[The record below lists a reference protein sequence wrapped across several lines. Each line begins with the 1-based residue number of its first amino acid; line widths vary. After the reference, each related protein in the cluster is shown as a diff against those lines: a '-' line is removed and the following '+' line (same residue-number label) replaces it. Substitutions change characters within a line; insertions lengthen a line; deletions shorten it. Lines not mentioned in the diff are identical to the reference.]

1 LKKLESK
8 LVRVGMLGSI
18 IVLTCGLA
26 FSQIAAIQPVTQQ
39 IVLGPA
45 SFAQIAEDTSP
56 VGDAPQL
63 SILEGS
69 PADEPQ
75 GTVGQS
81 QNGQHHGF
89 IVRNL
94 RRGLEDQ
101 KQLYLAPFKPK
112 NLKWDALFL
121 GVTAGL
127 LATDRQLSRQIS
139 TDHVNISHDV
149 TLFSLLS
156 TSAIAGGTWLYG
168 LKTGDR
174 HADET
179 GQLTLETLANTF
191 LIYTPMQFIAGRE
204 RPDEGTGN
212 GRFWRHGGFNTS
224 FPAGHPM
231 FTWAMA
237 TVIAHEYPKPWVKVL
252 TYGLALSVSVGRLT
266 GRNHFGSD
274 IWVGSVL
281 GYLIGTHIFHAHCD
295 PQFSEACHR

>member
-1 LKKLESK
+1 
-8 LVRVGMLGSI
+8 MI
-18 IVLTCGLA
+18 HCGLG
-26 FSQIAAIQPVTQQ
+26 FSQITLLGKGTGSATFDPVELARSAY
-39 IVLGPA
+39 VREASEEPA
-45 SFAQIAEDTSP
+45 
-56 VGDAPQL
+56 QL
-63 SILEGS
+63 NILDEF

-75 GTVGQS
+75 TPLEKDA
-81 QNGQHHGF
+81 NGKRHGF

-101 KQLYLAPFKPK
+101 KGLYAAPFKVK

-121 GVTAGL
+121 GTTGAL
-127 LATDRQLSRQIS
+127 IATDRQVMRNIS
-139 TDHVNISHDV
+139 NDHVDIGHSV
-149 TLFSLLS
+149 ALAMLLGE
-156 TSAIAGGTWLYG
+156 AAGAGGIWLYG

-179 GQLTLETLANTF
+179 GELTLESLANTF

-204 RPDEGTGN
+204 RPDEASGN

-237 TVIAHEYPKPWVKVL
+237 SVIAHEYPKTWVKIL
-252 TYGLALSVSVGRLT
+252 AYGAAVSLSGGRLV
-266 GRNHFGSD
+266 GRNHFPSD
-274 IWVGSVL
+274 VWVGSIL

-295 PQFSEACHR
+295 PQYSEACHR